1 MASLHVGKV
10 ALSATL
16 RIHPNTFEKFLPA
29 SPVRVGE
36 ELAEEIH
43 TIVMR
48 EKLGYY
54 PALEYFREREDFDKD
69 LLDAADHISWVA
81 TSLVREEVQLK
92 LRPVFASV
100 RFEGIQC
107 MAFTMPAVRP
117 GQANAM
123 QRLAQHYTPDAV
135 KVDLQVSLLRKDLAQ
150 EGLAKFAANVA
161 SRWLKKS
168 FAVFDITYSGLIP
181 EDIRSVE

>member
-1 MASLHVGKV
+1 MASLRMGKV
-10 ALSATL
+10 ALSASL

-36 ELAEEIH
+36 ELAEQINS
-43 TIVMR
+43 IVTR

-54 PALEYFREREDFDKD
+54 PALEYFREQEGFDKD
-69 LLDAADHISWVA
+69 LLDAADQISWVA

-92 LRPVFASV
+92 LRPVFASL

-107 MAFTMPAVRP
+107 LAYTMPAVRP
-117 GQANAM
+117 GQSNSM

-135 KVDLQVSLLRKDLAQ
+135 KLDIQVNLLRKDLEQ
-150 EGLAKFAANVA
+150 DGLEKFAANVA

-168 FAVFDITYSGLIP
+168 FAIFDITLSRLIP
-181 EDIRSVE
+181 DDISPVE